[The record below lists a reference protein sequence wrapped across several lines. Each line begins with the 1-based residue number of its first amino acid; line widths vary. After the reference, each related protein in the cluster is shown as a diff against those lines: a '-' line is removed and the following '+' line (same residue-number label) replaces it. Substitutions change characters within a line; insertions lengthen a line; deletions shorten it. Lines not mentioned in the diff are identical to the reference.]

1 MKTRRSISRHS
12 LSNRSL
18 NRRSLRA
25 YRDTRAVRSFR
36 KFNDGVIQTLAEKG
50 RSACAKAVEW
60 CRQKKEEHPK
70 LAKVITILLKIDGS
84 LNVLA
89 SSGLAGTG
97 IGLLVSQRNEV
108 KNIKNYAEAAGL
120 GPLKII
126 LNGILGIFG
135 GILKIAAANK
145 IESL

>member
-1 MKTRRSISRHS
+1 MRTNRIRNRRISRRQ
-12 LSNRSL
+12 LDARAL
-18 NRRSLRA
+18 RR
-25 YRDTRAVRSFR
+25 YRDARAIRNFR

-70 LAKVITILLKIDGS
+70 LAKVITVLLKIDGS

-89 SSGLAGTG
+89 SSGLTGSG
-97 IGLLVSQRNEV
+97 IGLLVSQRDEI
-108 KNIKNYAEAAGL
+108 KNIRNFAETAGFR
-120 GPLKII
+120 PLKII

>member
-1 MKTRRSISRHS
+1 MRTNRIRNRRISRRQ
-12 LSNRSL
+12 LDARAL
-18 NRRSLRA
+18 RR
-25 YRDTRAVRSFR
+25 YRDARAVRSFR
-36 KFNDGVIQTLAEKG
+36 RFNDGVIQTLAEKG

-70 LAKVITILLKIDGS
+70 LAKVITVLLKIDGS

-89 SSGLAGTG
+89 SSGLTGTG
-97 IGLLVSQRNEV
+97 IGMLVSQRDEI
-108 KNIKNYAEAAGL
+108 KNIRNFAETAGF

>member
-1 MKTRRSISRHS
+1 MRTNRIRNRRISRRQ
-12 LSNRSL
+12 LDARAL
-18 NRRSLRA
+18 RR
-25 YRDTRAVRSFR
+25 YRDARAIRSFR

-70 LAKVITILLKIDGS
+70 LAKVITVLLKIDGS

-89 SSGLAGTG
+89 SSGLTGTG
-97 IGLLVSQRNEV
+97 IGMLVSQRNEI
-108 KNIKNYAEAAGL
+108 KNIRNFAETAGF

>member
-1 MKTRRSISRHS
+1 MRTNRIRNRRISRRQ
-12 LSNRSL
+12 LDARAL
-18 NRRSLRA
+18 RR
-25 YRDTRAVRSFR
+25 YRDARAIRNFR

-70 LAKVITILLKIDGS
+70 LAKVITVLLKIDGS

-97 IGLLVSQRNEV
+97 IGMLVSQRNEI
-108 KNIKNYAEAAGL
+108 KNIRNFAEPAGF

-135 GILKIAAANK
+135 GIIKIAAANK

>member
-1 MKTRRSISRHS
+1 MRTNRIRNHRISRRQ
-12 LSNRSL
+12 LDARAL
-18 NRRSLRA
+18 RR
-25 YRDTRAVRSFR
+25 YRDARAIRSFR
-36 KFNDGVIQTLAEKG
+36 RFNDGVIQTLAEKG

-70 LAKVITILLKIDGS
+70 LAKVITVLLKIDGS

-89 SSGLAGTG
+89 SSGLTGTG
-97 IGLLVSQRNEV
+97 IGMLVSQRNEI
-108 KNIKNYAEAAGL
+108 KNIRNFAETAGF